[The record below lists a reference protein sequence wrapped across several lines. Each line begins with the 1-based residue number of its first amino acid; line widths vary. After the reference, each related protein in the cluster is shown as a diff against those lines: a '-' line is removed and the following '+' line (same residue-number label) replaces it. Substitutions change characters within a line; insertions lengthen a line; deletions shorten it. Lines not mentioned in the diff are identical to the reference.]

1 MKVWRCR
8 ICGDPYL
15 GDEAPSQCPF
25 CGAGRSYIILARDW
39 EDPAAD
45 TLSDTSRVNLEKALG
60 LEVSNAE
67 FYLAASKEA
76 EGANQ
81 EVFAMFKAL
90 SKVEAEHAATI
101 VKILKVEKPAV
112 SHKPELA
119 RGGVLENIEES
130 HAREERAIAFYAQAA
145 EAAAEPRVKEMLNA
159 FVEIEK
165 THLRLSEER
174 LN

>member
-25 CGAGRSYIILARDW
+25 CGAGRSYMILARDW
-39 EDPAAD
+39 EDPVVD
-45 TLSDTSRVNLEKALG
+45 SLSDTSRANLEKALG

-67 FYLAASKEA
+67 FYIAASKEA
-76 EGANQ
+76 EGADN
-81 EVFAMFKAL
+81 EAFAMFKAL
-90 SKVEAEHAATI
+90 SKVEAEHASTI
-101 VKILKVEKPAV
+101 VKILEVEKPAV
-112 SHKPELA
+112 SHKPELSK
-119 RGGVLENIEES
+119 GGVLENLAES
-130 HAREERAIAFYAQAA
+130 HAREERAIAFYTQAA
-145 EAAAEPRVKEMLNA
+145 EAAAEPRVREVLST